1 VRHVTFILFFFFM
14 NLKFIF
20 AQHINSSR
28 GRVDSTATAC
38 PRGPLAKF
46 YGQYPPVCDKEFSVT
61 VIKYISS
68 VSVGM
73 ETKTTAGILTKE
85 YIQNIQCSNV
95 CKNSRCSF

>member
-1 VRHVTFILFFFFM
+1 M
-14 NLKFIF
+14 
-20 AQHINSSR
+20 
-28 GRVDSTATAC
+28 DSTATAC

-73 ETKTTAGILTKE
+73 GTKE
-85 YIQNIQCSNV
+85 S
-95 CKNSRCSF
+95 SRKSIYKIYSVQMSVRILDAHFK